1 MVIRITICVGSSCS
15 VRGSDELAAAL
26 EQFIARENL
35 SAEIELVGSFCMND
49 CSNGVS
55 VKVMDRQYHE
65 ILPQRAEEFFNTEIL
80 PLARESASV

>member
-26 EQFIARENL
+26 EQLISRENL

-55 VKVMDRQYHE
+55 VKVMDHQYHE
-65 ILPQRAEEFFNTEIL
+65 VLPKNAEAFFYQEVM
-80 PLARESASV
+80 PLIHQGASV